1 MDRDANGCAVLG
13 LKLMELLFAP
23 DPASD
28 RAGTIRRVELAS
40 GVLNYRF
47 VRARRR
53 SIGIF
58 VRRGEV
64 EARAPRYIALA
75 QVEAFIR
82 QKERWIVRRLTE
94 STRVLPPFRWSEAE
108 ALPVLGRAARLTAAP
123 GASAVHLAEDR
134 LMLPAAA
141 AATWREL
148 TLAWLRAS
156 ALDLFC
162 HRVRHYAGVLGV
174 REPSIGLSNA
184 KTQWGSCRKTR
195 DGSGRVLLNWR
206 LVHLP
211 PHLTDY
217 VVVHELAHLREL
229 NHSPRFWAI
238 VEQLFPDYRSARRQL
253 NRLGRLL
260 PIL

>member
-1 MDRDANGCAVLG
+1 MDRDANGCAVPG

-64 EARAPRYIALA
+64 EARAPRYVALA

-94 STRVLPPFRWSEAE
+94 SARDLPPFRWNEAE
-108 ALPVLGRAARLTAAP
+108 ALPVLGRVARLTAAP
-123 GASAVHLAEDR
+123 GASTVHLAEDR

-141 AATWREL
+141 NWREL

-162 HRVRHYAGVLGV
+162 DRVRHYAGALGV

-238 VEQLFPDYRSARRQL
+238 VEQLFPDYRSARREL

-260 PIL
+260 PVL

>member
-1 MDRDANGCAVLG
+1 M
-13 LKLMELLFAP
+13 
-23 DPASD
+23 
-28 RAGTIRRVELAS
+28 RRVELAS

-64 EARAPRYIALA
+64 EARAPRYVALA

-94 STRVLPPFRWSEAE
+94 SRRELPPFRWSEAE
-108 ALPVLGRAARLTAAP
+108 TLPVLGRSARLTAAP
-123 GASAVHLAEDR
+123 GTNTVHLAEDQ
-134 LMLPAAA
+134 LMLPQAAMA
-141 AATWREL
+141 NWRGL
-148 TLAWLRAS
+148 TLEWLRSS

-162 HRVRHYAGVLGV
+162 DRVRHYAGVLGV
-174 REPSIGLSNA
+174 REPSLGLSNA

-238 VEQLFPDYRSARRQL
+238 VGQQFPDYRSARREL